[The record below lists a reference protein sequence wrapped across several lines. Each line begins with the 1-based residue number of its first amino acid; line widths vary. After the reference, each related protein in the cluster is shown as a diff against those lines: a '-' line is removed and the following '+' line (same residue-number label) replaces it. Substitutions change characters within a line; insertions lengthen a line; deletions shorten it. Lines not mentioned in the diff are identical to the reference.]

1 MNVILASCNL
11 IGLIIL
17 SNEDYA
23 NLDVND
29 CEWICIYK
37 LIILS
42 EKTKLKTI
50 KRLAPRCYTQK

>member
-17 SNEDYA
+17 SNKDYA

-29 CEWICIYK
+29 CEWICIHK
-37 LIILS
+37 LIL
-42 EKTKLKTI
+42 L
-50 KRLAPRCYTQK
+50 